1 MHERIHYIKRS
12 MDSWTQ
18 KIPWRKSAGAV
29 CSSSLQILVVICFI
43 TNSIAPR
50 SPQLLHSDLLWLVP
64 ALAAPRSINAWGRD
78 KRRDE
83 ERTVKE
89 TDREERVQGV
99 RMSERRPGLMNK
111 TAAATHWG
119 PAWVYFS
126 EYQLSVLQSASRWL
140 DLQISRYRTGW
151 PQVHHSMIRLLKKRN
166 TANPQWNSRQ
176 LCITH
181 VPHCNTDTVFNNTV
195 SNELKQSVIIV
206 PHTRQDST
214 QQDIFTF
221 NWNNKDIRV

>member
-29 CSSSLQILVVICFI
+29 CSSSLQTLVVICFI

-78 KRRDE
+78 KRRAE

-99 RMSERRPGLMNK
+99 RMSERRPGLMNE
-111 TAAATHWG
+111 TAAAAHWG

-151 PQVHHSMIRLLKKRN
+151 PQVHHSMIRKS
-166 TANPQWNSRQ
+166 SRRETPP
-176 LCITH
+176 IHSET
-181 VPHCNTDTVFNNTV
+181 
-195 SNELKQSVIIV
+195 
-206 PHTRQDST
+206 QDSC
-214 QQDIFTF
+214 
-221 NWNNKDIRV
+221 V